1 MEVLIT
7 EGRKTGKSSDS
18 TKVLVDIF
26 RSTSSIPM
34 ILLKGAEKII
44 PVYSV
49 GDAKRMKSKNPSY
62 VLIGERFGFKVPGFD
77 FNNSPSILSKINFY
91 GKTVIFTS
99 TNGTLVLKKIY
110 GNGKVYISSF
120 LNAEATQISLM
131 NEKTVEI
138 VMSGR
143 PDGSADE
150 DYIFSSYLQKLL
162 LNENPDFED
171 YAEKIRNS
179 NGARRLRLIGSSGDV
194 EASLKLDIAKFPVV
208 FNGSEIIKEE

>member
-1 MEVLIT
+1 
-7 EGRKTGKSSDS
+7 
-18 TKVLVDIF
+18 
-26 RSTSSIPM
+26 M

-44 PVYSV
+44 PTYSV
-49 GDAKRMKSKNPSY
+49 SNARRMKSNNPSY
-62 VLIGERFGFKVPGFD
+62 VLVGERFGFKVPGFD
-77 FNNSPSILSKINFY
+77 FNNSPSILSKANFY

-99 TNGTLVLKKIY
+99 TNGTLVLKKIS

-120 LNAEATQISLM
+120 LNAEATRISLM
-131 NEKTVEI
+131 NEKAVEI

-150 DYIFSSYLQKLL
+150 DYIYSSYLRKLL
-162 LNENPDFED
+162 LNENPDFEE

-179 NGARRLRLIGSSGDV
+179 SGARRLRMIGSSDDV
-194 EASLKLDIAKFPVV
+194 KASLKLDIAKFPIV